1 MCDERIIKGGSEE
14 REKMTEHREK
24 YVGKIHRCVFK
35 GYGEEVC
42 DYGIHIAQEGRD
54 SDRRRKGERGRG
66 TGGEGETYV
75 VTTTVSSPLSVWAEW
90 LLWKRS
96 PSS

>member
-1 MCDERIIKGGSEE
+1 M
-14 REKMTEHREK
+14 
-24 YVGKIHRCVFK
+24 GKIHRCVFK
-35 GYGEEVC
+35 GYGEEAR
-42 DYGIHIAQEGRD
+42 DYGVHIAQEGRD
-54 SDRRRKGERGRG
+54 SDRRRK
-66 TGGEGETYV
+66 GETYV